1 MPPIN
6 DFKCDKCG
14 FQLPSGWGGYMYV
27 TDQTGKRIVCPHPCE
42 FATVYQVLGANAPRE
57 LIQQRTG
64 FNSDCLCLDCL
75 KEFNIDLKRDAR
87 ACPHCNSNR
96 IGSLQELVDG
106 PCPKCKEG
114 TIQEIVTGAW
124 S

>member
-42 FATVYQVLGANAPRE
+42 FATVSQVLGANAPRE
-57 LIQQRTG
+57 LTSTRM
-64 FNSDCLCLDCL
+64 NS
-75 KEFNIDLKRDAR
+75 I
-87 ACPHCNSNR
+87 P
-96 IGSLQELVDG
+96 
-106 PCPKCKEG
+106 
-114 TIQEIVTGAW
+114 T
-124 S
+124 